1 MSQVFVIS
9 NVQWNLLG
17 TLLIMNSTELHCLI
31 FTGNHEKSINM
42 TPFNIDI
49 IHRIRLIASFHLFVT
64 ENHKNFYKNRL
75 KRLQDVS
82 CLMSYNQLHGAIFVY
97 INYQKQILCHQSLV
111 ASL

>member
-1 MSQVFVIS
+1 
-9 NVQWNLLG
+9 
-17 TLLIMNSTELHCLI
+17 
-31 FTGNHEKSINM
+31 M

-64 ENHKNFYKNRL
+64 ENHENFYKNHL

-97 INYQKQILCHQSLV
+97 IIYQKQTLCYQILVVCL
-111 ASL
+111 